1 MKDANDPPLV
11 GIVIVNWNGWRDT
24 LDCLKSLEQSDY
36 TAFLP
41 ILVDNASTDESV
53 AMFQS
58 LPNSVEVIVSPIN
71 GGWSGG
77 NNLGIRRALDRGC
90 DYIYL
95 LNNDASICSATIA
108 ALIDIASDTRF
119 TDYGILGS
127 IVESEQ
133 PDEKYEFSGT
143 IVDEYSLLPSGMGHP
158 KDSPVLSTDVIPVA
172 FAKGC
177 SIFFHRSVVDR
188 IGLIDDRF
196 YLNYDETDFCYRA
209 RAAKILS
216 GMCPRSKIIHKGGA
230 SIGGLRS
237 PLSLYFLTRNQ
248 LLFAE
253 KHFELRHRARL
264 IAVTLAEIGKY
275 KRAIAAAS
283 PAGQPILRLQR
294 EAVRRG
300 AVDYMLRRFGNCPDR
315 IREINMLY
323 RTMIAVSHSGDA
335 PLMPCVQR
343 TSC

>member
-1 MKDANDPPLV
+1 MADIGNPARV

-24 LDCLKSLEQSDY
+24 LECLTSLEQSDY
-36 TAFLP
+36 KTILP
-41 ILVDNASTDESV
+41 ILVDNASTDES
-53 AMFQS
+53 AEMFKA
-58 LPNSVEVIVSPIN
+58 LPESIEVIMSSIN

-77 NNLGIRRALDRGC
+77 NNLGIHRALDLGC

-95 LNNDASICSATIA
+95 LNNDAAICPSTIQT
-108 ALIDIASDTRF
+108 LIDLSADARF
-119 TDYGILGS
+119 ADYGILGS
-127 IVESEQ
+127 IVESEH
-133 PDEKYEFSGT
+133 PDPDYEFSGT
-143 IVDEYSLLPSGMGHP
+143 IVDNYSLLPSGMGHP
-158 KDSPVLSTDVIPVA
+158 KDSPALAADVIPVA

-177 SIFFHRSVVDR
+177 SIFFHRSVTDR

-209 RAAKILS
+209 RAAGILS
-216 GMCPRSKIIHKGGA
+216 AMCPGSKIIHKGGA

-253 KHFELRHRARL
+253 KHFDFRHWARL
-264 IAVTLAEIGKY
+264 VAVTLADIKKY

-283 PAGQPILRLQR
+283 PTEQPVLRLQH

-315 IREINMLY
+315 IRQINTLY
-323 RTMIAVSHSGDA
+323 RNAA
-335 PLMPCVQR
+335 
-343 TSC
+343 